1 MTVDAEGLARLIGP
15 GARVAVGDG
24 LGAPR
29 SAYAALSAAARAAG
43 GVRLILGW
51 VPVAEPD
58 LDLTAFVDV
67 RAVMSGWGLR
77 RPIEAGLVRSLPVRL
92 SAVPALLAG
101 PLRPDVL
108 VATVVPRAG
117 GGYGFGTEVSW
128 QCAAV
133 DAGAVVAGVIARG
146 SPSADA
152 GPPLPF
158 DRLVLVGESALP
170 PRTLRAT
177 PPGPEHRAIAER
189 VAGFLPEGA
198 RLQIGPGAL
207 GVAVLD
213 AVRTPVRI
221 DSGLLPDAV
230 VDLDKR
236 GLLTGAPVATYLAG
250 GSELLDWADGRPI
263 LHRIEYTHDVGRLSS
278 GAPFVAV
285 NTALEVDVQGQV
297 NVEALPGAAVGGIGG
312 HPDYAVAATR
322 SVGGLSIV
330 ALPRLYRGRPTLVS
344 ALSAPVSTPGH
355 DVDVLITEDGAVDLR
370 GLDRGERATA
380 IKALWE
386 S

>member
-1 MTVDAEGLARLIGP
+1 MKGLADLIRP

-29 SAYAALSAAARAAG
+29 SAYAALGAAARSAG
-43 GVRLILGW
+43 GVRLVLGW
-51 VPVAEPD
+51 VPVAEPE
-58 LDLTAFVDV
+58 LDLAAFADV

-101 PLRPDVL
+101 PLSPDVL
-108 VATVVPRAG
+108 VATVVPRSG

-128 QCAAV
+128 QWAAV
-133 DAGAVVAGVIARG
+133 DAGAIVAGVVADG
-146 SPSADA
+146 LPSADA
-152 GPPLPF
+152 GPPLPS
-158 DRLVLVGESALP
+158 DRLVLVGESTLP
-170 PRTLRAT
+170 PRTLRPT

-189 VAGFLPEGA
+189 VAGYLPPGA

-213 AVRTPVRI
+213 ALRTPMRI

-236 GLLTGAPVATYLAG
+236 GLLVGQPVATYLAG
-250 GSELLDWADGRPI
+250 GSELLDWADGRPL
-263 LHRIEYTHDVGRLSS
+263 LHRIEYTHDLGRLSS
-278 GAPFVAV
+278 GEPFVAV
-285 NTALEVDVQGQV
+285 NTALEVDAQGQV

-330 ALPRLYRGRPTLVS
+330 ALPRAHRGSSTLVS
-344 ALSAPVSTPGH
+344 ALSGPVSTPGH
-355 DVDVLITEDGAVDLR
+355 DVDVLITEDGAADLR
-370 GLDRGERATA
+370 GLDRSERAAA
-380 IKALWE
+380 IQALWNF
-386 S
+386 